1 MLAMKLNIVNK
12 AIGMVILSTI
22 LMPLKNNLNNIIPII
37 PKININFVSI
47 ITSTNAII
55 FKRAINLLTYII

>member
-55 FKRAINLLTYII
+55 LKRAINLLTYII